1 MRKSWREG
9 VGRNVKGI
17 PLSLRY
23 PCFARVIELHGMA
36 RDDMDN
42 STATHLSIYHLR
54 LLLVSHIVLVS
65 SHRLV
70 FASRRPVSF
79 SLFIV
84 SSFVLSYRLAIAS
97 RLSTPLFPSVPSS
110 YSSPIISPVHLS
122 PSLPF
127 PIALILLHRRI
138 AFSSPAALFI
148 SPHHHYP
155 MRKRADENGASFVSS
170 NGTLTPPSP
179 RPTMTDDNRER
190 NTQPRDERNETT
202 NDEPPPWT

>member
-1 MRKSWREG
+1 MARNDKS
-9 VGRNVKGI
+9 I
-17 PLSLRY
+17 PHRFLSLSS
-23 PCFARVIELHGMA
+23 P
-36 RDDMDN
+36 
-42 STATHLSIYHLR
+42 
-54 LLLVSHIVLVS
+54 HIVLVS
-65 SHRLV
+65 SRRLV
-70 FASRRPVSF
+70 FASRCPVSF
-79 SLFIV
+79 SLSIV

-127 PIALILLHRRI
+127 PIALILPHI
-138 AFSSPAALFI
+138 AVLRSPLPATALFI

-155 MRKRADENGASFVSS
+155 MRKRADENGALIVSS

-190 NTQPRDERNETT
+190 NTQPRDERNETA
-202 NDEPPPWT
+202 NDEPPPWP

>member
-1 MRKSWREG
+1 MIKSQQEG
-9 VGRNVKGI
+9 VGRNVKGT
-17 PLSLRY
+17 PLPLRY
-23 PCFARVIELHGMA
+23 PCFSRVIELRGMA

-54 LLLVSHIVLVS
+54 LLLVSHIVIVS
-65 SHRLV
+65 FLFSSLRLV
-70 FASRRPVSF
+70 VFSFLLSIASSPV
-79 SLFIV
+79 LPR
-84 SSFVLSYRLAIAS
+84 RLAIAS
-97 RLSTPLFPSVPSS
+97 RLSTTLFPSVPSS
-110 YSSPIISPVHLS
+110 YSSPIISPIHLS

-138 AFSSPAALFI
+138 AFSSPAASFI
-148 SPHHHYP
+148 SPHHHDP
-155 MRKRADENGASFVSS
+155 LRKRADENGASFVSS

-202 NDEPPPWT
+202 NDEPPPWP

>member
-54 LLLVSHIVLVS
+54 LLLVSHIVL
-65 SHRLV
+65 
-70 FASRRPVSF
+70 
-79 SLFIV
+79 V

-202 NDEPPPWT
+202 NDEPPPWP